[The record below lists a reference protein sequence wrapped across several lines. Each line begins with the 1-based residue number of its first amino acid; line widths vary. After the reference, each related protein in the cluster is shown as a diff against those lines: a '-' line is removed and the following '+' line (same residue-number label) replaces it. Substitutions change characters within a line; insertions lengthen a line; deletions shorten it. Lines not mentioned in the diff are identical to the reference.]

1 MNEQQLLAQLKDI
14 QTPEPVSFWPLAWGW
29 WGVIVLTLL
38 AFTAAIWWWRKRRRF
53 NAPRRQALNE
63 LKNISVE
70 ADNWP
75 SQINQLLKRTA
86 ISYFPAS
93 TLAGLYGQRWTQF
106 MLMQLKSG
114 QQSQAADELGHLQ
127 AMLYQPVKPDK
138 SQFSRCQQVAAHW
151 IKNAKFKTQ
160 PDPAGLS
167 ESEVSHV

>member
-70 ADNWP
+70 
-75 SQINQLLKRTA
+75 
-86 ISYFPAS
+86 
-93 TLAGLYGQRWTQF
+93 
-106 MLMQLKSG
+106 
-114 QQSQAADELGHLQ
+114 
-127 AMLYQPVKPDK
+127 
-138 SQFSRCQQVAAHW
+138 
-151 IKNAKFKTQ
+151 
-160 PDPAGLS
+160 
-167 ESEVSHV
+167 